1 MPKLAISKLL
11 NIKLFRDDPKLFK
24 FMQVH
29 ESGEDQD
36 VSLTKEAKRILSL
49 LRTRDLKKKIRKW
62 KVFQPSLSHS
72 RHKYV
77 QHKNVNMSWDYWKF
91 PRHPVAA

>member
-1 MPKLAISKLL
+1 MPKLSILKLL

-29 ESGEDQD
+29 ESGEDQA

-49 LRTRDLKKKIRKW
+49 LHTRDKKTKKQENGKFSNHHYHI
-62 KVFQPSLSHS
+62 QDI
-72 RHKYV
+72 
-77 QHKNVNMSWDYWKF
+77 NMCNIKM
-91 PRHPVAA
+91 